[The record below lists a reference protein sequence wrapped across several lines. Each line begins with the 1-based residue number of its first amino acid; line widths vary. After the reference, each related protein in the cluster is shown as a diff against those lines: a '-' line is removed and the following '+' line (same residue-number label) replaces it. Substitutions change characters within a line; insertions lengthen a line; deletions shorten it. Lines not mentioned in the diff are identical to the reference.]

1 MNFRNISAWSI
12 RNPVIPL
19 VAFTALLFA
28 GLLSFARMDVVN
40 NPDIEFPAVQVNI
53 SQPGAAP
60 SEIENQIT
68 QRVEA
73 AVRAVNGVNTINST
87 ASEGNSSTF
96 IEFEIGTDP
105 NDAVA
110 EVKNAV
116 DTVRGSLPDGILEP
130 RIQKVEIAGGF
141 LGIYAV
147 EADDMT
153 IEQLSWFIDD
163 TVAKRLL
170 AVDGMAEVGRFGGV
184 NREIEVILDLDRMQ
198 ALGVTASQIN
208 GVLRQDNLDAAG
220 GMAEVGGTRQSVRV
234 LGNNDS
240 AYDLS
245 QRQIRVSGGQ
255 TVKLADVATVRDG
268 YSERTSISMVR
279 GKEVVN
285 FYMSR
290 AKGASDVTA
299 FDQAKVI
306 IDEIDAE
313 NPGVSFIPLF
323 NTVKYTE
330 EQYET
335 SIAAMVEGALLAVV
349 VVFLFLRDWR
359 ATIISAVA
367 IPLSAIPTFW
377 FMDLLGFNLNQ
388 LSLLALALVAGVLV
402 DDAIVEIENI
412 VRHMRMGKSA
422 YQASID
428 AADEI
433 GLPVVATSFC
443 IVAVFLPVGLMP
455 GISGQFFKNFGITV
469 VVAVLMSLAVAR
481 MITPMLAAYFL
492 KAKGHAAHGEGKWM
506 DRYMAVLRWSLDRG
520 KMYDRREGL
529 PGPKRRWL
537 YVIAFIATILV
548 MLVVPAGVVMASHG
562 MIAGLGIPDAVGTA
576 ISSDP
581 DSILALIATR
591 IIGILQFAIAI
602 GLGFAAGWLTL
613 KLIGLPW
620 RFFGERIGQS
630 WKYLEARFYD
640 HRAWMLMV
648 GFFSLMFT
656 ILLFG
661 TVPAQFQPNINS
673 ENSRVEIEMVPG
685 TTLAT
690 TQRVAREV
698 ADILYEQ
705 PEVDM
710 ALERVR
716 EGQATIYI
724 TLKEDR
730 EKTSIQFERDLAP
743 TLAKIPDARVRFQ
756 SQSGG
761 FGSGRDLT
769 VMLAGSDPELLEATA
784 QQLVEEMK
792 GLDTL
797 VAPRISAD
805 INRPEIII
813 EPREDLAAELG
824 VSTIALSQTI
834 RIATMGEIEQNAAKF
849 SLSDRQ
855 IPIRVRLP
863 QSSRQDLTT
872 LRNLPVPTSS
882 GGSVPLERVA
892 NIRFGSGPTAIQ
904 RYNQNR
910 RVLVGADLAQGVI
923 KGEAQQQVDALPTLA
938 NLPQG
943 VIRDVVGEDE
953 WQQEL
958 VSSLFT
964 AIIAGFLL
972 VFAVLVLLY
981 KRLMSPLV
989 NMTSLLL
996 APLGGIFLV
1005 WLVGQPQSM
1014 PVYIGVLLLLGIVS
1028 KNSILL
1034 IDFAIEAMDAGVEK
1048 YEAIVDAGHKRA
1060 QPIVMTTVAMTAG
1073 MVPIALSLSGDG
1085 AWRAPMGTMV
1095 IGGLILSTVLTLL
1108 IVPAGFSLA
1117 DGFERRVGPWMR
1129 QRFLT
1134 YRPGDAGSRGG
1145 HGPETQP
1152 QPQPEGPTPAT
1163 RISPDEGHPA
1173 E

>member
-19 VAFTALLFA
+19 VAFTALLLA
-28 GLLSFARMDVVN
+28 GLISFARMDVVN
-40 NPDIEFPAVQVNI
+40 NPDIEFPAVNVSI

-60 SEIENQIT
+60 TEIENQIT

-73 AVRAVNGVNTINST
+73 AVRSINGVNSINST

-110 EVKNAV
+110 EVKNAI
-116 DTVRGSLPDGILEP
+116 DQIRGSLPDGIIEP
-130 RIQKVEIAGGF
+130 RVTKEEISGGF
-141 LGIYAV
+141 LAIYAV

-153 IEQLSWFIDD
+153 IEGLSWFIDD
-163 TVAKRLL
+163 TVAKQLL
-170 AVDGMAEVGRFGGV
+170 GIEGMAEVNRFGGV
-184 NREIEVILDLDRMQ
+184 DREIEVILDLPKMQ

-208 GVLRQDNLDAAG
+208 GVLRQSNIDAAG
-220 GMAEVGGTRQSVRV
+220 GATEVGGTKQSVRV
-234 LGNNDS
+234 LGNSDD
-240 AYDLS
+240 AYALS
-245 QRQIRVSGGQ
+245 QRQIQLGGGR

-268 YSERTSISMVR
+268 YSERTSISKVR
-279 GKEVVN
+279 DKEVVN
-285 FYMSR
+285 FAMSR
-290 AKGASDVTA
+290 AKGASDVTVYEEA
-299 FDQAKVI
+299 LEKI
-306 IDEIDAE
+306 KEIEAE
-313 NPGVSFIPLF
+313 NPGVKFIPLF
-323 NTVKYTE
+323 NTVKYTKD
-330 EQYET
+330 QYE
-335 SIAAMVEGALLAVV
+335 SAMAAMIEGALLAVV
-349 VVFLFLRDWR
+349 VVFFFLRDWR
-359 ATIISAVA
+359 ATAISAVA

-443 IVAVFLPVGLMP
+443 IVAVFFPVGAMP
-455 GISGQFFKNFGITV
+455 GISGQFFKNFGFTV

-492 KAKGHAAHGEGKWM
+492 KAKGQASHGEGPMM
-506 DRYMAVLRWSLDRG
+506 DRYMNVLRWSLDRG
-520 KMYDRREGL
+520 KMFAARQGID
-529 PGPKRRWL
+529 GPRRRWL
-537 YVIAFIATILV
+537 YILSLFLVVLGALGISAVATFAASGLIQGLGLPNLVTGGDPNVGGFLKFIAT
-548 MLVVPAGVVMASHG
+548 
-562 MIAGLGIPDAVGTA
+562 
-576 ISSDP
+576 
-581 DSILALIATR
+581 
-591 IIGILQFAIAI
+591 
-602 GLGFAAGWLTL
+602 
-613 KLIGLPW
+613 LIGLVQLAVALAIGFIATLAFF
-620 RFFGERIGQS
+620 RITGFIVRRFGEHMAQT
-630 WKYLEARFYD
+630 WQYLQARFLD
-640 HRAWMLMV
+640 HRVWMLGV
-648 GFFSLMFT
+648 GYFSLLLT

-661 TVPAQFQPNINS
+661 IVPAQFQPVIDD

-685 TTLAT
+685 TTLET
-690 TQRVAREV
+690 TERVADQV
-698 ADILYEQ
+698 ADILYQ
-705 PEVDM
+705 QQEVER

-716 EGQATIYI
+716 EGRATIYVS
-724 TLKEDR
+724 LRPDR
-730 EKTSIQFERDLAP
+730 ERTSIEFERALAP
-743 TLAKIPDARVRFQ
+743 TFAQIADARVRFA

-761 FGSGRDLT
+761 FGSGRDMT
-769 VMLAGSDPELLEATA
+769 VMLAGSNPELLNQTAAT
-784 QQLVEEMK
+784 LVEQMK
-792 GLDTL
+792 GIDML

-805 INRPEIII
+805 INRPELII

-824 VSTIALSQTI
+824 VTTIALSQTI

-855 IPIRVRLP
+855 IPIRVKLP
-863 QSSRQDLTT
+863 EQSRESLETIK
-872 LRNLPVPTSS
+872 NLPVQTMS
-882 GGSVPLERVA
+882 GGSVPLSRVA
-892 NIRFGSGPTAIQ
+892 DISFGSGPTTIQ

-923 KGEAQQQVDALPTLA
+923 KGEAQAKIDALPILQD
-938 NLPQG
+938 LPQG
-943 VIRDVVGEDE
+943 VIRDVVGEDQ

-958 VSSLFT
+958 ITSLLIAIVS
-964 AIIAGFLL
+964 GVLL

-989 NMTSLLL
+989 NMTSLAL
-996 APLGGIFLV
+996 APLGGILLV
-1005 WLVGQPQSM
+1005 WLFGQPQSM
-1014 PVYIGVLLLLGIVS
+1014 PVYIGILLLLGIVS

-1034 IDFAIEAMDAGVEK
+1034 IDFAIEEMDKGTRK
-1048 YEAIVDAGHKRA
+1048 LHAIVDAGHKRA

-1073 MVPIALSLSGDG
+1073 MVPTALSGVMGSGDG
-1085 AWRAPMGTMV
+1085 AWRAPMGTVV

-1117 DGFERRVGPWMR
+1117 DGFEKRVGPWLR
-1129 QRFLT
+1129 NRLLT
-1134 YRPGDAGSRGG
+1134 YKDGDDARGIAGGGTHEPGV
-1145 HGPETQP
+1145 E
-1152 QPQPEGPTPAT
+1152 
-1163 RISPDEGHPA
+1163 PA